1 MNKKYGILAIVILL
15 ILIIVVI
22 VAMILL
28 NQNNNTEQDYEN
40 SMASGLEVMN
50 STQPVE
56 EIERYDYNQYI
67 TKVIADQDMVNIY
80 FNDYRYYAIFHP
92 EEAYNLLDEEYR
104 EKKFGNLETFQ
115 AYINQNMD
123 QIFTSSIDSFT
134 VSNWDGGKQ
143 YIAIDKEGKYYIFQ
157 ENVVMDYSVILDT
170 YTVDLPEFL
179 EEYNTTTEEE
189 KVAMNIQRVFSAIND
204 GDYRY
209 VFEKLDETFK
219 NNNFPTQEDF
229 ENYMKN
235 NFFQNNEIEL
245 SKTESQGNIY
255 LYEIIISDATGQST
269 NTITKTFVMQLQEG
283 TDFVMSFSV

>member
-80 FNDYRYYAIFHP
+80 FNDYRYYAIYHP